1 MRFRSSRVA
10 QAAAAGFLLSTSP
23 LSAAGL
29 DATTLMSQFALISL
43 GDADVTGVN
52 HIEGRAYIGGDM
64 TASGFY
70 ANSDGGPDAAVGDVA
85 GGLVVGNDIVGSVQ
99 SGGSGSIVVGGS
111 ITGANSTGL
120 PTSEGVGAD
129 VPGGVPVTD
138 MANLFT
144 GLSSTLGGMAGTAGA
159 AFSGDMNG
167 WTFTSGAGDA
177 DGLAILNLSAVD
189 ANSILSSNGLMEF
202 DVDAGVTLVI
212 NVETAPANVSAKVN
226 VDAESV
232 LFNFHAAT
240 SLVFGSQAFNTSLL
254 APLADFS
261 SPSGGTRGSMV
272 VGSLADMAGEIRSFS
287 NSDSTFGGDLSS
299 VSVSAV
305 PLPAPALLLLAGLGA
320 LGVVRR
326 RAA

>member
-1 MRFRSSRVA
+1 MIVDLERNDLGRVC
-10 QAAAAGFLLSTSP
+10 LP
-23 LSAAGL
+23 
-29 DATTLMSQFALISL
+29 
-43 GDADVTGVN
+43 
-52 HIEGRAYIGGDM
+52 
-64 TASGFY
+64 
-70 ANSDGGPDAAVGDVA
+70 
-85 GGLVVGNDIVGSVQ
+85 GSVHVEEAKMLETHPTVHHL
-99 SGGSGSIVVGGS
+99 SSTIRGSLREDAGIVDILRATFPGGS

-177 DGLAILNLSAVD
+177 DGLAILNLNAVD